1 MESPLLPTVMPLARF
16 EDGQVRIDAEARDE
30 VRGAVLAFLDVAATA
45 TGQETYYN
53 TQAEQRA
60 ATDTVQGAVFRVNRG
75 LYAALLALPG
85 VTDHNIQK
93 GILRL
98 LDNPAV
104 ADGTSFLTPEQEN
117 RAIDCLARALPP
129 QRLFKLFGLIRQ
141 ARVNNRRTRRLILR
155 SVLGSPKLPL
165 WAVKYR
171 LKLRSALRHALGG
184 GLAGRLR
191 NLTSRSDGPTP
202 PELCA
207 FDKYLPADADRDQ
220 VYQCL
225 CFILGGERDYTLPL
239 LAARRAARADLE
251 RGACLPV
258 EVLEG
263 IRGRFHKD
271 VPPARVLELAK
282 GAGTLTDGQKL
293 ARQRSAQRRDVELAF
308 DPSKADLVRLYVY
321 ALECGMTAEVREAL
335 DAKARRVVG
344 GFPPALR
351 YERVGVVVD
360 TSESMAGTGQGKYR
374 PLAVAL
380 ALRDILAA
388 TARHQAVVRATAGV
402 FDEGGLARPQG
413 ETSLAEALLD
423 VIGQGPD
430 ALYLLTDGYENAPS
444 GRVDE
449 VIRALRGLGVATPVY
464 QVTPV
469 LAGET
474 GGVRSLSGLLA
485 PIPVSRP
492 EGLPLALVRAALT
505 QDIEKGIQGLLELT
519 KPRLLEDKA

>member
-1 MESPLLPTVMPLARF
+1 MSSPLLSTVLPPARL
-16 EDGQVRIDAEARDE
+16 ENGQVRITPETRDE
-30 VRGAVLAFLDVAATA
+30 VRATVLALLDVAATA
-45 TGQETYYN
+45 TSQETYYN
-53 TQAEQRA
+53 TRAEQQA
-60 ATDTVQGAVFRVNRG
+60 AIDAAHDAVFRVNRG

-85 VTDHNIQK
+85 ATDHNIQR

-98 LDNPAV
+98 LDNPAPG
-104 ADGTSFLTPEQEN
+104 DGSSFLTPEQEN
-117 RAIDCLARALPP
+117 RAIDSLARALPP

-141 ARVNNRRTRRLILR
+141 ARINNRRTRRLMLR
-155 SVLGSPKLPL
+155 SILGSPKLPL

-171 LKLRSALRHALGG
+171 LKLRTALRHALGG

-191 NLTSRSDGPTP
+191 RGAVGNGGPTLS
-202 PELCA
+202 ELRGL
-207 FDKYLPADADRDQ
+207 DKYLPGGAERDQ

-225 CFILGGERDYTLPL
+225 AFILGGDQDFTVPL
-239 LAARRAARADLE
+239 LRARREARTDLE
-251 RGACLPV
+251 CGACLPV

-263 IRGRFHKD
+263 IRGRFHPH

-282 GAGTLTDGQKL
+282 GASTLTEGQKL
-293 ARQRSAQRRDVELAF
+293 SRQRSARRQDVELAF
-308 DPSKADLVRLYVY
+308 DPTRADIVRLYVY
-321 ALECGMTAEVREAL
+321 ALECGMTAQVRAAL
-335 DAKARRVVG
+335 DAKARQVAE

-351 YERVGVVVD
+351 CERVGIVVD
-360 TSESMAGTGQGKYR
+360 TSASMAGTEQGKYR

-388 TARHQAVVRATAGV
+388 TARRQAVVRATAGD

-413 ETSLAEALLD
+413 ETSLAEGLLD
-423 VIGQGPD
+423 VLEQEPD
-430 ALYLLTDGYENAPS
+430 TIYVITDGYENAPA

-449 VIRALRGLGVATPVY
+449 ILRALRGLDVATPVY

-474 GGVRSLSGLLA
+474 GGVRALSGLLA
-485 PIPVSRP
+485 PLPVSRP
-492 EGLPLALVRAALT
+492 EGLPLAVVRAALT

-519 KPRLLEDKA
+519 RPRLLEGQP